1 MKKNTTEERETII
14 PVKYILGIIA
24 FLLVLV
30 SKTLSDYK
38 ETAKLCEAKYSDLLK
53 EIILNN
59 QLKEKN
65 KELINITTEKNNYLT
80 KKTK

>member
-1 MKKNTTEERETII
+1 MKKETIEEKGTII
-14 PVKYILGIIA
+14 PIKYIIAIIA
-24 FLLVLV
+24 FLLILI

-38 ETAKLCEAKYSDLLK
+38 EAARLCETKYSDLLK

-65 KELINITTEKNNYLT
+65 KELSNINKPD
-80 KKTK
+80 K